1 MVKNEEKVSQGIR
14 RPYKQKID
22 MRQHIDDS
30 LVNSDYYCDRVAATA
45 MGQYSTK
52 VEGSF
57 IEESLML
64 HLTKAAVIFDA
75 GGGTGRFAIPLYRNG
90 YRVIVEE
97 TNPLPLRI
105 LRCREP
111 GIPVILLDSKAEHF
125 PIKEASVDCIL
136 CIEADSL
143 VLLEWFF
150 SECNRILKNNGII
163 IFTLLNRLSYKGFY
177 KKFILREDCSK
188 HPWKKSHYATS
199 FRRIKVRLGIAGFKI
214 TRANGF
220 YWLPVSRESNNR
232 LVPYCVFIEK
242 LLHLGLLTSL
252 SPRIMIRARKIK

>member
-1 MVKNEEKVSQGIR
+1 
-14 RPYKQKID
+14 
-22 MRQHIDDS
+22 MRKYVNDS
-30 LVNSDYYCDRVAATA
+30 FVNSDYYCDRMAATL
-45 MGQYSTK
+45 MGKYSTR

-57 IEESLML
+57 IKESLML

-105 LRCREP
+105 LRNREP
-111 GIPVILLDSKAEHF
+111 AIPLILLDSKAKHF
-125 PIKEASVDCIL
+125 PIQKASVDCIL

-163 IFTLLNRLSYKGFY
+163 VFTLLNRLSYKGFY

-199 FRRIKVRLGIAGFKI
+199 FRRIKVRLGNAGFKI
-214 TRANGF
+214 TRAKGF

-232 LVPYCVFIEK
+232 LVPYFALVEK
-242 LLHLGLLTSL
+242 LLHLDLLPSL
-252 SPRIMIRARKIK
+252 SPRIIIEGRKFK

>member
-1 MVKNEEKVSQGIR
+1 MRKYVS
-14 RPYKQKID
+14 
-22 MRQHIDDS
+22 DS
-30 LVNSDYYCDRVAATA
+30 FVNSDYYCDRMAATL
-45 MGQYSTK
+45 MGKYSTQ
-52 VEGSF
+52 VEGNF

-64 HLTKAAVIFDA
+64 YLRKPAVIFDA
-75 GGGTGRFAIPLYRNG
+75 AGGTGRFAIPLYRDG
-90 YRVIVEE
+90 CRVIVEE
-97 TNPLPLRI
+97 IDLLPLRI
-105 LRCREP
+105 LRHREP
-111 GIPVILLDSKAEHF
+111 GIPVVLLDNKAKHF

-163 IFTLLNRLSYKGFY
+163 VFTLLNRLSYKGFY

-199 FRRIKVRLGIAGFKI
+199 FRRIKMRLRNAGFKI

-232 LVPYCVFIEK
+232 LVPYFALVEK
-242 LLHLGLLTSL
+242 LLRLDLLPSL
-252 SPRIMIRARKIK
+252 SPRIIIEGRKFK

>member
-1 MVKNEEKVSQGIR
+1 
-14 RPYKQKID
+14 
-22 MRQHIDDS
+22 MRKHIDDS
-30 LVNSDYYCDRVAATA
+30 LVNSDYYCDRLAATA
-45 MGQYSTK
+45 MGKYSTK

-57 IEESLML
+57 IQKALML
-64 HLTKAAVIFDA
+64 HLAKSAVIFDA

-97 TNPLPLRI
+97 TNLLPLRI

-111 GIPVILLDSKAEHF
+111 EIPLILLDSKAKHF
-125 PIKEASVDCIL
+125 AIKEASVDCIL

-150 SECNRILKNNGII
+150 SECNRILKDNGII
-163 IFTLLNRLSYKGFY
+163 IFTLLNRFSYKGFY
-177 KKFILREDCSK
+177 KKFILREDCNK

-199 FRRIKVRLGIAGFKI
+199 FRRIKSRLRNAGFRI
-214 TRANGF
+214 TRAKGF
-220 YWLPVSRESNNR
+220 YWLPVSRESNNKF
-232 LVPYCVFIEK
+232 VPYCAFIEN

-252 SPRIMIRARKIK
+252 SPRIIIRARKIK